1 MPSNSYLR
9 FLNRVGRHTMSYR
22 NTLRLRWSSTFY
34 TIKRILLISD
44 DLTIAML
51 NLTNSPLYLTCQE
64 KERFEE
70 IAKVLECYQNNI
82 FRQRDSFCDNTIS
95 ERAIQ

>member
-1 MPSNSYLR
+1 
-9 FLNRVGRHTMSYR
+9 MSYR

>member
-1 MPSNSYLR
+1 
-9 FLNRVGRHTMSYR
+9 
-22 NTLRLRWSSTFY
+22 
-34 TIKRILLISD
+34 
-44 DLTIAML
+44 ML

-95 ERAIQ
+95 ERAI